1 MDRCGKIVSES
12 NAKADL
18 LNEVFINQ
26 ITSLAPDA
34 CVFGPSPLNV
44 TFDLGNIYP
53 SDVQRVLRSL
63 PNKTSCGRDKISN
76 RMMKEAGQGL
86 VGPLVSLFNASLRL
100 RQVPDEWRKAIIKP
114 IFKGGKKDRR
124 DPYSYRPIS
133 LTSCVARTMEKLLN
147 ARIFEYLKQNL
158 LLYQHQSGFQQN
170 HSTVTQLCFLVHQWH
185 MALEEGA
192 NCNVQSVFLDLS
204 KAYDRVSINALL
216 SKLSLIGFNYSA
228 LEWFANFLQR
238 REQCIQLNGASSKW
252 QIPKSGIPQGTV
264 LGPVLF
270 LIFIND
276 LPQSTRN
283 QCSIFADDTSLNT
296 AGKSTASSCATLS
309 ADLDA
314 AATWADR
321 WGMLFSASKSKHLSI
336 GNKARQN
343 PSVSMRGVPIP
354 QVRTHKH
361 LGLVLNESLPWSD
374 HISSV
379 YTTCAR
385 MIGILRRLD
394 GTIRSPAMKRI
405 YTAVIRPRM
414 EYACAVWSGGPTG
427 CLQRLQDSFAKRH
440 SLSLPPLEKRF
451 EYHTLV
457 LFYRVGANLAP
468 TYLSS
473 LVPPLTSTKSGYS
486 FRKESY
492 PVPLTKKSASL
503 NSFLP
508 RAIIS
513 WNALP
518 AEVQSSKTLLTL
530 KNRLRA
536 HLSL

>member
-1 MDRCGKIVSES
+1 MGGNETFRPPPKFICWLLLSHPQSGKHFFEKLEANLNKVIDNDLLLLGDF
-12 NAKADL
+12 NAKNSEWFNADCTNPNGIAL
-18 LNEVFINQ
+18 KDL
-26 ITSLAPDA
+26 TDH
-34 CVFGPSPLNV
+34 
-44 TFDLGNIYP
+44 FDL
-53 SDVQRVLRSL
+53 
-63 PNKTSCGRDKISN
+63 
-76 RMMKEAGQGL
+76 
-86 VGPLVSLFNASLRL
+86 
-100 RQVPDEWRKAIIKP
+100 
-114 IFKGGKKDRR
+114 
-124 DPYSYRPIS
+124 
-133 LTSCVARTMEKLLN
+133 
-147 ARIFEYLKQNL
+147 
-158 LLYQHQSGFQQN
+158 
-170 HSTVTQLCFLVHQWH
+170 TQLC
-185 MALEEGA
+185 
-192 NCNVQSVFLDLS
+192 
-204 KAYDRVSINALL
+204 
-216 SKLSLIGFNYSA
+216 NYSA

-238 REQCIQLNGASSKW
+238 REQCVQLNGASSKW

-270 LIFIND
+270 LIFTND

-283 QCSIFADDTSLNT
+283 QCSIFADDTSLHT

-321 WGMLFSASKSKHLSI
+321 WGMLFSAPKSKHLSI

-343 PSVSMRGVPIP
+343 PPVSMRGVPIP

-361 LGLVLNESLPWSD
+361 LGLVLNESLTWSD

-379 YTTCAR
+379 YTACAR

-457 LFYRVGANLAP
+457 LFYRVRANLAP

-518 AEVQSSKTLLTL
+518 AEVQSSKTLLTF

>member
-1 MDRCGKIVSES
+1 
-12 NAKADL
+12 
-18 LNEVFINQ
+18 
-26 ITSLAPDA
+26 
-34 CVFGPSPLNV
+34 
-44 TFDLGNIYP
+44 
-53 SDVQRVLRSL
+53 
-63 PNKTSCGRDKISN
+63 
-76 RMMKEAGQGL
+76 
-86 VGPLVSLFNASLRL
+86 
-100 RQVPDEWRKAIIKP
+100 
-114 IFKGGKKDRR
+114 
-124 DPYSYRPIS
+124 
-133 LTSCVARTMEKLLN
+133 
-147 ARIFEYLKQNL
+147 
-158 LLYQHQSGFQQN
+158 
-170 HSTVTQLCFLVHQWH
+170 

-192 NCNVQSVFLDLS
+192 NVQSVFLDLS
-204 KAYDRVSINALL
+204 KAYDRVSIDALL

-238 REQCIQLNGASSKW
+238 REQCVQLNGASSKW

-283 QCSIFADDTSLNT
+283 QCSIFANDTSLHT

-321 WGMLFSASKSKHLSI
+321 WGMLLSAPKSKHLSI
-336 GNKARQN
+336 GNKARQS
-343 PSVSMRGVPIP
+343 PPVSMREVPIP

-361 LGLVLNESLPWSD
+361 LGLVLNESLGSD

-379 YTTCAR
+379 YTACAR

-405 YTAVIRPRM
+405 YTAVIRPGM
-414 EYACAVWSGGPTG
+414 EYACPVWSGGPTG

-457 LFYRVGANLAP
+457 LFYRVRANLAP
-468 TYLSS
+468 TYLRPAGSDPE
-473 LVPPLTSTKSGYS
+473 VVCQK
-486 FRKESY
+486 
-492 PVPLTKKSASL
+492 
-503 NSFLP
+503 NSFLKVSVSLGGFGLSVAHGKHSV
-508 RAIIS
+508 RRRC
-513 WNALP
+513 
-518 AEVQSSKTLLTL
+518 VQATKKQVRNLL
-530 KNRLRA
+530 
-536 HLSL
+536 SP